1 MRAAI
6 ARPHGKGRLQLNARL
21 VREKDR
27 ARLRELRRLAL
38 YGAVI
43 VVPLLIYVWQ
53 RVDFIRTSYSLEA
66 LNRERQ
72 QLQEQ
77 NKQYTLERSSLLAPD
92 RIEKVARK
100 QLGLSEPTPEDVRRV
115 QVIDGRVNEVGATLA
130 AGLPRDADA
139 PRDADRP
146 EEAGRTGD
154 AAPPR
159 DAPPRRAARA
169 KRGPAGSAA
178 YTPASILPAL
188 PRPEENQEAPR

>member
-92 RIEKVARK
+92 RIEKMARK

-130 AGLPRDADA
+130 AGPPREADGPRDAE
-139 PRDADRP
+139 RP
-146 EEAGRTGD
+146 GDTGRPGD

-159 DAPPRRAARA
+159 DATLRRAVRA
-169 KRGPAGSAA
+169 KRGAAGGAA

-188 PRPEENQEAPR
+188 PPPEENRETPQ

>member
-1 MRAAI
+1 VRAAI

-92 RIEKVARK
+92 RIEKMARK

-130 AGLPRDADA
+130 AGPPREADG

-146 EEAGRTGD
+146 GDTGRPGD

-159 DAPPRRAARA
+159 DATLRRAVRA
-169 KRGPAGSAA
+169 KRGAAGGAA

-188 PRPEENQEAPR
+188 PPPEENRETPQ